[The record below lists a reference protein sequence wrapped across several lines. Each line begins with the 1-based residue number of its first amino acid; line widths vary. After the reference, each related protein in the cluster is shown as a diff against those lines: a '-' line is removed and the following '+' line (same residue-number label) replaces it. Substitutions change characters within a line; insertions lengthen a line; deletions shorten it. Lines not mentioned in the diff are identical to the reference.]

1 MSQSTKNT
9 TAPAEETK
17 VEAKKKKWSDPK
29 MYVGPTVAKLEVV
42 NNSVY
47 TDYPAAFLKA
57 AESTPKLKQLF
68 IPIKSYPAAEK
79 QIRDQ
84 SGYIWDAYQA
94 ALALGGDE

>member
-1 MSQSTKNT
+1 
-9 TAPAEETK
+9 
-17 VEAKKKKWSDPK
+17 
-29 MYVGPTVAKLEVV
+29 MYVGPTVAKLEVT
-42 NNSVY
+42 NNVVY

-57 AESTPKLKQLF
+57 AESAPKLKQLF

-79 QIRDQ
+79 MIRDQ